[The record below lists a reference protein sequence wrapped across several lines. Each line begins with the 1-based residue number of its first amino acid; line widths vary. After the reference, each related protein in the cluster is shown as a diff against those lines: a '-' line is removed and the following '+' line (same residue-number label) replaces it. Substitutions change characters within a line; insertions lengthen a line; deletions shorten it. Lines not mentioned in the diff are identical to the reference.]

1 MADYILQEA
10 TLALPD
16 VFKDRTMNLFTM
28 SDNGASEFT
37 FVVSRATAKNEDKV
51 HDAATR
57 LAHELEITV
66 PDFRLE
72 SSQMTSVDGHPAVE
86 LFYQFKNDNSVI
98 FQKQT
103 VILLADHPG
112 GQKMVL
118 MFFPAGKLTSF
129 QNSMQQRLK
138 CYLSLIH
145 RLRLSAGQ
153 MNLG

>member
-1 MADYILQEA
+1 MAEYILQEA

-37 FVVSRATAKNEDKV
+37 FVVSCATAKNEDKV

-57 LAHELEITV
+57 LTRELEITV

-72 SSQMTSVDGHPAVE
+72 SSQMTSVNGHPAVE

-112 GQKMVL
+112 GQRW
-118 MFFPAGKLTSF
+118 S
-129 QNSMQQRLK
+129 
-138 CYLSLIH
+138 
-145 RLRLSAGQ
+145 
-153 MNLG
+153 